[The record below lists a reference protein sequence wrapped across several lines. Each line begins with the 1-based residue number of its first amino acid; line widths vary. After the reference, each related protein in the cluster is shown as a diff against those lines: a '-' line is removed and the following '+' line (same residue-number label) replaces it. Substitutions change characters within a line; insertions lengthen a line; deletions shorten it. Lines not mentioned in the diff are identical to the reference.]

1 MICLAIP
8 LVPLVIDF
16 PQIDPVAFS
25 VGPVSIRWYGLAYMA
40 GLLIGWLYVRHVLDE
55 ERLWK
60 GPPPM
65 LPDEADSLLLW
76 MTFGVVVGG
85 RLGAFLFYE
94 PETLISDPLELFR
107 TWHGGMAFH
116 GGLLGSGLAMA
127 IFARRH
133 GVSLLSTFDLASAA
147 VPIGLFFGRI
157 ANFINAELWGR
168 PSDVPWAMVFPGAGP
183 APRHPSQLY
192 EAALE
197 GLVLFAVIRVMTH
210 SLAKL
215 RQPGYVTGVFLI
227 GYGLAR
233 SFAELFR
240 ENDPNAYFDLYPL
253 TSGMAYSLPMVL
265 IGVLFVLHARR
276 GLDVRSV

>member
-40 GLLIGWLYVRHVLDE
+40 GLLIGWLYVRHMLDE
-55 ERLWK
+55 EQLWK

-133 GVSLLSTFDLASAA
+133 GVGLLSTFDLASAA